1 MFISVNFFYQNKQR
15 LIKSNYWLLSRIQI
29 CYSFG
34 NNIKG
39 VFDQYW
45 WLWIIVPQS
54 KHIGEGWILSL
65 TYTLMLP
72 MIHYLAQ
79 LLQPFLH
86 VQAIL
91 LLSYLLQICS
101 FQKTLLTFG
110 NFLNILMLASPFML
124 ATFAGKYAGLTL
136 VYLYGSFLST
146 TSLEKVFGISQALS
160 HVSCMWWLIDVA
172 VLPKW

>member
-1 MFISVNFFYQNKQR
+1 MFISLNFFYQNKQR

-29 CYSFG
+29 WYSFG

-45 WLWIIVPQS
+45 WLWIIVPQC

-72 MIHYLAQ
+72 MVHYLAQ

-91 LLSYLLQICS
+91 LLSYLLQIRS

-146 TSLEKVFGISQALS
+146 TSLEKMFGISQALS

>member
-1 MFISVNFFYQNKQR
+1 
-15 LIKSNYWLLSRIQI
+15 
-29 CYSFG
+29 
-34 NNIKG
+34 
-39 VFDQYW
+39 
-45 WLWIIVPQS
+45 
-54 KHIGEGWILSL
+54 
-65 TYTLMLP
+65 MLP
-72 MIHYLAQ
+72 MIHYQAQ

-91 LLSYLLQICS
+91 LLSYLLQIRS

-146 TSLEKVFGISQALS
+146 TSLEKMFGISQALS